1 MGRRS
6 LGRGYGDA
14 GRVVWCWLSDDFGVS
29 WVALY
34 IDCACVDDMTNV
46 VCHSLVGVTSNVTI
60 LLGG

>member
-6 LGRGYGDA
+6 LGRGYVDA

-29 WVALY
+29 WVALSV
-34 IDCACVDDMTNV
+34 DCACVDGITNV
-46 VCHSLVGVTSNVTI
+46 VCHSLVSVTSNVTI